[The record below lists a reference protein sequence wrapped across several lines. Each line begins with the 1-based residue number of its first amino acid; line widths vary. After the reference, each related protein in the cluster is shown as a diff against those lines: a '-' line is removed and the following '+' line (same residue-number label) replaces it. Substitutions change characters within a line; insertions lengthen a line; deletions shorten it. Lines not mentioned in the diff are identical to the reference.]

1 MKGIDEQHSFSPH
14 IAAIVG
20 IEKAI
25 LLKNIYYWC
34 KENQARG
41 INFHEGRYWTYNSAS
56 SLEAI
61 YPYMKRRSIARWV
74 SELNEDGWIEIGNF
88 NKAGFDRTTW
98 YSINADKYDQAI
110 LNAVGHFDQS
120 IGQNGQR
127 IGQNGQP
134 IPLVNNNNSL
144 STKSVNRDHKVAQ
157 ALETIKSQVGD
168 SLATMATVFTEISP
182 GDLNLQVEKWLK
194 YYIGNDEVMSDP
206 IEALT
211 TGPCSFERW
220 IERAKDVTKKRKP
233 KDMTIVYNSYL
244 KWVKEN
250 YSDVKPLSSDEYLGI
265 EAYKKRCELRDQTII
280 MGLVSSSHYD
290 VFFSGGDLVEILNS
304 KLSSNRYPT
313 IEEMAALISQPA

>member
-41 INFHEGRYWTYNSAS
+41 INFYEGRYWTYNSAS

-110 LNAVGHFDQS
+110 LNAVGHNSHS

-206 IEALT
+206 IASLT
-211 TGPCSFERW
+211 TGPYSFERW
-220 IERAKDVTKKRKP
+220 IEKAKDVTKKRKP
-233 KDMTIVYNSYL
+233 KEQPPAHDRYL
-244 KWVKEN
+244 KWIESRYDN
-250 YSDVKPLSSDEYLGI
+250 FKPLPRDKYLGI
-265 EAYKKRCELRDQTII
+265 EAFKKTCDNRDKSNIDA
-280 MGLVSSSHYD
+280 LVFNSHE
-290 VFFSGGDLVEILNS
+290 VVAISGGDLSREINVAFAR
-304 KLSSNRYPT
+304 NGYPS
-313 IEEMAALISQPA
+313 IEELAALISQPA

>member
-1 MKGIDEQHSFSPH
+1 MINWISTTINHGPRKELGLSCDEFALLDLIFKTQTHPSYSDNGWCTHSYAVLADVLGIGKGGVFKMVERLTDAELLEVN
-14 IAAIVG
+14 AANP
-20 IEKAI
+20 K
-25 LLKNIYYWC
+25 
-34 KENQARG
+34 Q
-41 INFHEGRYWTYNSAS
+41 
-56 SLEAI
+56 
-61 YPYMKRRSIARWV
+61 KRATHKFYSIAYVQKVNEERSL
-74 SELNEDGWIEIGNF
+74 SERHRSKSERHIKY
-88 NKAGFDRTTW
+88 NKE
-98 YSINADKYDQAI
+98 
-110 LNAVGHFDQS
+110 
-120 IGQNGQR
+120 
-127 IGQNGQP
+127 
-134 IPLVNNNNSL
+134 NNSL
-144 STKSVNRDHKVAQ
+144 STKSEIRSHRVAQ
-157 ALETIKSQVGD
+157 AMETIKSHVGV

-206 IEALT
+206 IAALT

-250 YSDVKPLSSDEYLGI
+250 YSDVKPLSSDEYLRI

-313 IEEMAALISQPA
+313 IEEMAAKISQLA